1 MARITGGR
9 PPHPAGTSVDRLNPA
24 AEKHVEETMK
34 RPMLVLLF
42 LALPFV
48 AMAEQA
54 DRVPMTPA
62 ELAADSDL
70 VVLAQVDRVDY
81 EYRRGFPVEGRA
93 WLKVLVRY
101 KVPEPLDYLRV
112 AEEGLGDDRCYFA
125 DTPMWQELP
134 RYLVFLNSD
143 EERGFRG
150 NRNGCRL
157 DVLVTGDNRY
167 AVRWPQDGL
176 ILDESEL
183 GLVREL
189 EFQGPG
195 AFVDVREMTSIRRD
209 DLQERYFLVD
219 AGSGKYRYSRGILL
233 EDFRRLLGEEN
244 LTTDRQ
250 QRGR

>member
-1 MARITGGR
+1 MARVTGQR
-9 PPHPAGTSVDRLNPA
+9 SPHPPWTGIDRVNPA
-24 AEKHVEETMK
+24 AEKHVKAVMK
-34 RPMLVLLF
+34 RPMLLFLLLILPF
-42 LALPFV
+42 LAL
-48 AMAEQA
+48 AEQA
-54 DRVPMTPA
+54 DRVQMTPA

-134 RYLVFLNSD
+134 RYLVFLNTD
-143 EERGFRG
+143 EGRGFSG

-176 ILDESEL
+176 ILDESGL
-183 GLVREL
+183 GLVQEL

-233 EDFRRLLGEEN
+233 EDFRQLLGEEN
-244 LTTDRQ
+244 LTTDRR